1 MRAGK
6 QQFNTAC
13 CMALLIVSQIP
24 GYLCAAEQNPVVQIK
39 EIRFL
44 TQGNSTKVV
53 LELSG
58 KFTFETDKLEN
69 PDRLFFDLNSTKPD
83 KETKSF
89 ISVRDGRLKQIRVG
103 ESKPKVTRVVLDL
116 EKGTKYTTSVLE
128 KPYRLIVEISSASA
142 VAPETSSYK
151 PGVELTEPAP
161 PLAVPVRAKKNTP
174 RALVPPD
181 AYLRKASISP
191 RTTLVPTPPTVSA
204 ANSQEFDWRK
214 QKLFL
219 KHPNLPAYKAMAK
232 AAGKKLEE
240 PRKQAPSRNA
250 ENMISSAVAAKRTA
264 AGADSLTRA
273 LGLKIRRI
281 VIDPGHGGHDQGSSG
296 PTGLLEKELVLDVS
310 LRLGSLIEKQMG
322 AEVIYTRDDD
332 RYIALEERPRIANV
346 AKADLF
352 LSIHANSSVLRAATG
367 VETYYLS
374 FTTSKD
380 ALEVAARE
388 NASST
393 HRVSELRDLLQKIA
407 LKDKVDESREFASRL
422 LPPLVKASTV
432 NTASAQVR
440 NRGVKKAPFIVLI
453 GANMPSVLAEIGF
466 VSNVKDEQN
475 MKKEDQR
482 QKLAEALMRGIVQY
496 AESLSHFQVAK
507 RASADE

>member
-1 MRAGK
+1 
-6 QQFNTAC
+6 
-13 CMALLIVSQIP
+13 MALLIVSQIP
-24 GYLCAAEQNPVVQIK
+24 GYLCAAEENPVVQIK

-44 TQGNSTKVV
+44 TQANTTKVV

-58 KFTFETDKLEN
+58 RFTFETDKLEN
-69 PDRLFFDLNSTKPD
+69 PDRLFFDLNSTRPN

-103 ESKPKVTRVVLDL
+103 ESKPRVTRVVLDL
-116 EKGTKYTTSVLE
+116 EKETKFTTSVLQN
-128 KPYRLIVEISSASA
+128 PHRLIVEISNTNA
-142 VAPETSSYK
+142 VPPETSSYK
-151 PGVELTEPAP
+151 PGMELTEPAP
-161 PLAVPVRAKKNTP
+161 PLSVAVRARKNAP
-174 RALVPPD
+174 RALIPP
-181 AYLRKASISP
+181 AAFLRKVSISP
-191 RTTLVPTPPTVSA
+191 RSTLVSAPPIISA
-204 ANSQEFDWRK
+204 SAQEFDWRK

-219 KHPNLPAYKAMAK
+219 KNPKVPPYKFVAK
-232 AAGKKLEE
+232 AAEKKPDE
-240 PRKQAPSRNA
+240 PWKQAPARNT
-250 ENMISSAVAAKRTA
+250 ENTISSAVAAKRTT

-310 LRLGSLIEKQMG
+310 LRLGALIEKQIG

-352 LSIHANSSVLRAATG
+352 LSIHANSSVLRAASG

-432 NTASAQVR
+432 STASAQVR

-507 RASADE
+507 RATADE